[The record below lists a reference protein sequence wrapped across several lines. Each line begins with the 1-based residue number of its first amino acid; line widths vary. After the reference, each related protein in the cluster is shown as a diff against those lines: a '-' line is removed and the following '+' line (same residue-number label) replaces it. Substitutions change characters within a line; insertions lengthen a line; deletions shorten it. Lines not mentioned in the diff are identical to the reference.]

1 MEDNKR
7 NLDGIYFRI
16 KRNGKWDNVCFSD
29 LTQDEREEVMKNKDV
44 DWLKSMCIQLT
55 RTIRKIGDEFDLI
68 VEWMPHFIGK
78 MELYLVRTTS
88 D

>member
-68 VEWMPHFIGK
+68 VE
-78 MELYLVRTTS
+78 
-88 D
+88 

>member
-16 KRNGKWDNVCFSD
+16 KKNGKWDNVCFSD

-44 DWLKSMCIQLT
+44 DWLKSMCIQLA

-68 VEWMPHFIGK
+68 VE
-78 MELYLVRTTS
+78 
-88 D
+88 